1 MRFKHI
7 SYVVSGLA
15 ALMPWAI
22 ISAQEVD
29 FGRFE
34 IPVRQAI
41 VYNKDLINAELENQK
56 VILTRQQ
63 VKGKRLPKVSANAS
77 YGYLNSAIDLD
88 LPAQTL
94 PLSGVPIFEGS
105 QKMNLS
111 SQIAMTGITA
121 TQVIFGGLQIHHG
134 EKALDQKIEAQ
145 QLLSEAGY
153 DGLAMQIVQNFDQ
166 LMLLKEVDDLIVDSE
181 KRLKREHQKVIKAI
195 ENGMAIP
202 YDRDKIKLAMLTLES
217 KKAELS
223 SNRALLY
230 LQLEELT
237 GLSSDDLNAV
247 DYPLQEITLREEQ
260 IDLLERKELQALQ
273 ASQMGYEHALK
284 KEKGAL
290 LPQVFAFGNISY
302 FNAFNTRLN
311 LKDVPTVGELNL
323 KSNHVRM
330 APNYA
335 VGIGVRWTIFEGRTH
350 KNAVEKAKLD
360 VEINKNK
367 IQDTQQKLSLLQ
379 RKAKTDYELALKKLP
394 VSRQQMLIS
403 ENNLHLATRQFQEG
417 LIDITERLKAE
428 NDLVEQSLNYYQQ
441 IVGQRHAAADLLKVN
456 GHLYQTIT
464 K

>member
-15 ALMPWAI
+15 VLMPWAI

-181 KRLKREHQKVIKAI
+181 KRLKKEHQKVIKAI

-302 FNAFNTRLN
+302 FNTFNTRLN
-311 LKDVPTVGELNL
+311 LKDVPTGGELNL
-323 KSNHVRM
+323 KSNHLRM

-350 KNAVEKAKLD
+350 KNA
-360 VEINKNK
+360 
-367 IQDTQQKLSLLQ
+367 
-379 RKAKTDYELALKKLP
+379 
-394 VSRQQMLIS
+394 
-403 ENNLHLATRQFQEG
+403 
-417 LIDITERLKAE
+417 
-428 NDLVEQSLNYYQQ
+428 
-441 IVGQRHAAADLLKVN
+441 
-456 GHLYQTIT
+456 
-464 K
+464 